1 MDTETE
7 LILILSRLTPAQ
19 LDLFRSAAQQI
30 AEQMQGQGSDDR

>member
-7 LILILSRLTPAQ
+7 LILILSRLNPAQ

-30 AEQMQGQGSDDR
+30 TKQMQGQDSDDK

>member
-1 MDTETE
+1 MDDETE

-30 AEQMQGQGSDDR
+30 AKQMQAQGSGDK

>member
-19 LDLFRSAAQQI
+19 LDRFRSAARQI
-30 AEQMQGQGSDDR
+30 AEQMQGQGSDDK